1 MPYNQEQQR
10 NLFSQDDPF
19 ETTGEAMKRAYRQEP
34 FTLPITEGVS
44 VTPLLSY
51 ESIKQSNLP
60 IGPTVADID
69 VNARSFGAGVNTNL
83 GTFRA
88 GKNLVNVDVDFTE
101 FGEQEEFKSKEY
113 SLGYSKFNEKGYG
126 GEIDVGI
133 QPMPEGIRTS
143 WQIEAKAYWDSG
155 ELLGTILKTFKNL
168 AD

>member
-19 ETTGEAMKRAYRQEP
+19 ETTEEAMRKMYRQEP
-34 FTLPITEGVS
+34 YSVPITEGLS

-51 ESIKQSNLP
+51 DMIKESH
-60 IGPTVADID
+60 GPTDID
-69 VNARSFGAGVNTNL
+69 INARSFGAGVNTPL
-83 GTFRA
+83 GTFRGA
-88 GKNLVNVDVDFTE
+88 KNLVNVDVDFPE
-101 FGEQEEFKSKEY
+101 GQEEFKGKGY